1 MDAKVRSA
9 GFSVRKDDVRLWVE
23 GKLMRV
29 ALNPLEDTIVVDV
42 TGLKEK
48 KTLALKA
55 GKGEELAAA
64 YAKVE
69 NLVSESSDRLVT
81 IEGLWRAHSE
91 SKDEKSPPVLTV
103 VKVAIT
109 KVADEGLEKE

>member
-23 GKLMRV
+23 GKLIRV
-29 ALNPLEDTIVVDV
+29 EDTIVVDV

-55 GKGEELAAA
+55 GEGEELAAA
-64 YAKVE
+64 YVKAE
-69 NLVSESSDRLVT
+69 NLVSESSDQLVT

-103 VKVAIT
+103 VKVVIT